1 MNNNAMINIK
11 KKKDHGFTLIELLVV
26 IAILAAV
33 SGMFV
38 LAYRGA
44 QQESNLQKTRSTI
57 QKINEVITSRMQEY
71 ESYPVPLGI
80 SATASAGAGSKPA
93 LVDRARL
100 LMLREIIRTEM
111 PDHPDDLKAT
121 KFWTDISN
129 PPVVIRPIQTGLFDG
144 GFPVLVPRTNIQPVA
159 LTSRAAALYARL
171 ASTISILVD
180 EPWDKSHANA
190 ELLYL
195 IVEAS
200 ELDGSSAIELF
211 GKSEIGDTDNDG
223 LNEFL
228 DGYGNPI
235 RWIRWPSGFP
245 ALARSYPDMLDFS
258 IVDSSGNLTLDSEPA
273 DRIKADPGWKTNNTE
288 LRPGVYPL
296 PLIVSAG
303 QDGYFGLNFRE
314 IDRYTTPSLGTP
326 RWPVPA
332 PTSYTASDLVFP
344 EPPLYATVPYR
355 IPDPWSPRPN
365 PSNTMINTVE
375 KASSM
380 RMGALLVRPVVKGQS
395 VAGPYDPKEGWAIN
409 ANVSDLR
416 LDPALVSSDNLTNY
430 EGATISL

>member
-1 MNNNAMINIK
+1 MNNNAMINLK
-11 KKKDHGFTLIELLVV
+11 KKNDHGFTLIELLVV

-44 QQESNLQKTRSTI
+44 QQESNLQKTRGTI
-57 QKINEVITSRMQEY
+57 QKINEVINSRMQEY

-80 SATASAGAGSKPA
+80 SATASPAAGGSKPA
-93 LVDRARL
+93 LIDRARL
-100 LMLREIIRTEM
+100 LMLRDIIRTEM

-121 KFWTDISN
+121 RYWTNISN
-129 PPVVIRPIQTGLFDG
+129 PPVVIRPVQTGLFDG
-144 GFPVLVPRTNIQPVA
+144 GFPVLVPRTNILPVG
-159 LTSRAAALYARL
+159 LTSRASALYSRL
-171 ASTISILVD
+171 ASTISVLVD
-180 EPWDKSHANA
+180 EPWDKTNSNA

-211 GKSEIGDTDNDG
+211 GSSEIGDTDNDG

-228 DGYGNPI
+228 DAYGNPI
-235 RWIRWPSGFP
+235 RWIRWPSGYP

-273 DRIKADPGWKTNNTE
+273 DRIKADPGWRASDAA
-288 LRPGVYPL
+288 LRPGIYPL

-314 IDRYTTPSLGTP
+314 IDRYSPAGTP
-326 RWPVPA
+326 RWPVAA
-332 PTSYTASDLVFP
+332 PTSYSVSDLPFP
-344 EPPLYATVPYR
+344 EPPTYVVGPYR
-355 IPDPWSPRPN
+355 IPDPWGPRLEP
-365 PSNTMINTVE
+365 
-375 KASSM
+375 SM
-380 RMGALLVRPVVKGQS
+380 RMGALLVRPIMNGRS
-395 VAGPYDPKEGWAIN
+395 VAGPYDPKEGGAIA
-409 ANVSDLR
+409 ANEPDAK
-416 LDPALVSSDNLTNY
+416 LDPVRASSDNLSNY